1 MDATRLY
8 LDTASAAPVRR
19 EALEAAWPYLAG
31 AFGNPS
37 SHHEIGRISSE
48 ALADARSRVAKVLGM
63 RATDIT
69 FTSGGTEA
77 DNLAIIGMALGA
89 QAQILE
95 PQPRKLRHHDDG
107 SHAPDAAPPRRHI
120 VTSAIEHEAV
130 LASVEF
136 LHRVHGFDVTEVAL
150 EPDGTVTPEA
160 LTEAIRPDTVL
171 VTLGYANNEIG
182 TVADIPTLASIA
194 HEARALFHTD
204 SVQAAGWLPLAGLG
218 VDALSLAGHKVGAPK
233 GVGVAAIRARVPV
246 EPLIHGGGQ
255 EAGRRSGTENVAM
268 AVAFATALE
277 LAEAERTEA
286 AARVRAIRDEFIAEV
301 VDQVPGAFLTGAN
314 DSGSGDAGLGALGDT
329 DLGALAGTGSV
340 DRPTRT
346 PNHTSFCFSHTSGEA
361 VLLELER
368 LGVTASSGSAC
379 AVGDDEPS
387 HVLTAL
393 GIDAEVAQTSVRFTF
408 PSSITAEQG
417 RAAARAVVSAAES
430 LAATFA

>member
-1 MDATRLY
+1 MVGARLY

-19 EALEAAWPYLAG
+19 EALEAAWPYLVG

-37 SHHEIGRISSE
+37 SHHDYGRISAE
-48 ALADARSRVAKVLGM
+48 ALADARARVARVLGM

-77 DNLAIIGMALGA
+77 DNLAIIGIALGA
-89 QAQILE
+89 QT
-95 PQPRKLRHHDDG
+95 
-107 SHAPDAAPPRRHI
+107 AAPPRRHI
-120 VTSAIEHEAV
+120 VTSPIEHEAV

-136 LHRVHGFDVTEVAL
+136 LHRIHGFGVTEVA
-150 EPDGTVTPEA
+150 PQSDGTIAPEA
-160 LTEAIRPDTVL
+160 LARAIRPDTVL
-171 VTLGYANNEIG
+171 VSVGYANNEIG
-182 TVADIPTLASIA
+182 TVADVRSLAGIA
-194 HEARALFHTD
+194 HEAGALFHTD
-204 SVQAAGWLPLAGLG
+204 AVQAAGWLPLAGLG
-218 VDALSLAGHKVGAPK
+218 VDALTLAGHKVGAPK
-233 GVGVAAIRARVPV
+233 GVGIAAIRARIPV

-277 LAEAERTEA
+277 LAEAERAEA
-286 AARVRAIRDEFIAEV
+286 AAHVRAIRDDFIAEV
-301 VDQVPGAFLTGAN
+301 VDNIPGGFLTGSAE
-314 DSGSGDAGLGALGDT
+314 S
-329 DLGALAGTGSV
+329 
-340 DRPTRT
+340 RT
-346 PNHTSFCFSHTSGEA
+346 PNHASFCFSRTSGEA

-393 GIDAEVAQTSVRFTF
+393 GIAAEVAQTSVRFTF

-417 RAAARAVVSAAES
+417 RAAAHAVVSAAEN
-430 LAATFA
+430 LASSFA

>member
-1 MDATRLY
+1 MTGRLY
-8 LDTASAAPVRR
+8 LDTAAAAPVRR

-37 SHHEIGRISSE
+37 SHHEFGRGPAE
-48 ALADARSRVAKVLGM
+48 ALTDARARVAKVLGT

-89 QAQILE
+89 RTPGRAQS
-95 PQPRKLRHHDDG
+95 QGRAG
-107 SHAPDAAPPRRHI
+107 TAVPPRRHI
-120 VTSAIEHEAV
+120 VTSPIEHEAV

-136 LHRVHGFDVTEVAL
+136 LARVHGFTVTEVA
-150 EPDGTVTPEA
+150 PASDGTVTPEA
-160 LTEAIRPDTVL
+160 LTAAIRPDTVL

-182 TVADIPTLASIA
+182 TVADIPALAVIA
-194 HEARALFHTD
+194 HEAGALFHTD
-204 SVQAAGWLPLAGLG
+204 AVQAAGWLPLTGLG

-233 GVGVAAIRARVPV
+233 GIGVAAIRARVPV

-255 EAGRRSGTENVAM
+255 ESGRRSGTENVAL

-277 LAEAERTEA
+277 LAEAERHEA
-286 AARVRAIRDEFIAEV
+286 ADRVRAVRDEFIASV
-301 VDQVPGAFLTGAN
+301 LQAVPGAFLTGAA
-314 DSGSGDAGLGALGDT
+314 GTAGLDGRT
-329 DLGALAGTGSV
+329 
-340 DRPTRT
+340 TRT
-346 PNHTSFCFSHTSGEA
+346 PNHASFCFSNTSGEA

-379 AVGDDEPS
+379 AVGSDEPS

-393 GIDAEVAQTSVRFTF
+393 GIAAEVAQTSVRFTF
-408 PSSITAEQG
+408 PSSITLEQG
-417 RAAARAVVSAAES
+417 RAAAQAVISAAES
-430 LAATFA
+430 LASSFA

>member
-1 MDATRLY
+1 MTGRLY
-8 LDTASAAPVRR
+8 LDTAAAAPVRR

-37 SHHEIGRISSE
+37 SHHEFGRGPAE
-48 ALADARSRVAKVLGM
+48 ALADARARVAKVLGL

-89 QAQILE
+89 QTQARTGTAE
-95 PQPRKLRHHDDG
+95 
-107 SHAPDAAPPRRHI
+107 PPRRHI
-120 VTSAIEHEAV
+120 VTSPIEHEAV

-136 LHRVHGFDVTEVAL
+136 LTRVHGFTVTEVV
-150 EPDGTVTPEA
+150 PTSDGTVTEEA
-160 LTEAIRPDTVL
+160 LAAAVRPDTVL

-182 TVADIPTLASIA
+182 TVADIPALAGIA
-194 HEARALFHTD
+194 HEAGALFHTD
-204 SVQAAGWLPLAGLG
+204 AVQAAGWLTLTGLG

-233 GVGVAAIRARVPV
+233 GIGVAAIRARVPV

-255 EAGRRSGTENVAM
+255 ESGRRSGTENVAL

-277 LAEAERTEA
+277 LAEAERHEA
-286 AARVRAIRDEFIAEV
+286 ADRVRAVRDEFIATV
-301 VDQVPGAFLTGAN
+301 LSAVPGAFLTGAA
-314 DSGSGDAGLGALGDT
+314 GTAGLDGRT
-329 DLGALAGTGSV
+329 
-340 DRPTRT
+340 TRT
-346 PNHTSFCFSHTSGEA
+346 PNHASFCFSNTSGEA

-379 AVGDDEPS
+379 AVGSDEPS

-393 GIDAEVAQTSVRFTF
+393 GIAAEVAQPSVRFTF
-408 PSSITAEQG
+408 PSSITLEQG
-417 RAAARAVVSAAES
+417 RAAAQAVISAAES
-430 LAATFA
+430 LASSFA

>member
-1 MDATRLY
+1 MTGRLY
-8 LDTASAAPVRR
+8 LDTAAAAPVRR

-37 SHHEIGRISSE
+37 SHHEFGRGPAE
-48 ALADARSRVAKVLGM
+48 ALTDARARVAKVLGT

-89 QAQILE
+89 RTPGRAQS
-95 PQPRKLRHHDDG
+95 QGRAG
-107 SHAPDAAPPRRHI
+107 TAVPPRRHI
-120 VTSAIEHEAV
+120 VTSPIEHEAV

-136 LHRVHGFDVTEVAL
+136 LARVHGFTVTEVA
-150 EPDGTVTPEA
+150 PASDGTVTPEA
-160 LTEAIRPDTVL
+160 LTAAIRPDTVL

-182 TVADIPTLASIA
+182 TVADIPALAVIA
-194 HEARALFHTD
+194 HEAGALFHTD
-204 SVQAAGWLPLAGLG
+204 AVQAAGWLPLTGLG

-233 GVGVAAIRARVPV
+233 GIGVAAIRARVPV

-255 EAGRRSGTENVAM
+255 ESGLRSGTENVAL

-286 AARVRAIRDEFIAEV
+286 ADRVQAIRDEFIATV
-301 VDQVPGAFLTGAN
+301 LAAVPGAFLTG
-314 DSGSGDAGLGALGDT
+314 STES
-329 DLGALAGTGSV
+329 
-340 DRPTRT
+340 RT
-346 PNHTSFCFSHTSGEA
+346 PNHASFCFSNTSGEA

-368 LGVTASSGSAC
+368 RGVTASSGSAC
-379 AVGDDEPS
+379 AVGSDEPS

-393 GIDAEVAQTSVRFTF
+393 GIEAEVAQTSVRFTF
-408 PSSITAEQG
+408 PSSITVDQG
-417 RAAARAVVSAAES
+417 RAAAQSAIAAAES
-430 LAATFA
+430 LATSFA

>member
-1 MDATRLY
+1 MTGRLY
-8 LDTASAAPVRR
+8 LDTAAAAPVRR

-37 SHHEIGRISSE
+37 SHHEFGRGPAE
-48 ALADARSRVAKVLGM
+48 ALTDARARVAKVLGM

-89 QAQILE
+89 RTQGRAQSQGQA
-95 PQPRKLRHHDDG
+95 G
-107 SHAPDAAPPRRHI
+107 TAVPPRRHI
-120 VTSAIEHEAV
+120 VTSPIEHEAV

-136 LHRVHGFDVTEVAL
+136 LARVHGFTVTEVA
-150 EPDGTVTPEA
+150 PASDGTVTPEA
-160 LTEAIRPDTVL
+160 LTAAIRPDTVL

-182 TVADIPTLASIA
+182 TVADIPALAGIA
-194 HEARALFHTD
+194 HEAGALFHTD
-204 SVQAAGWLPLAGLG
+204 AVQAAGWLTLTGLG

-233 GVGVAAIRARVPV
+233 GIGVAAIRARVPV

-255 EAGRRSGTENVAM
+255 ESGRRSGTENVAL

-277 LAEAERTEA
+277 LAEAERHEA
-286 AARVRAIRDEFIAEV
+286 ADRVRAVRDEFIATV
-301 VDQVPGAFLTGAN
+301 LSAVPGAFLTGAA
-314 DSGSGDAGLGALGDT
+314 GTAGLDGRT
-329 DLGALAGTGSV
+329 
-340 DRPTRT
+340 TRT
-346 PNHTSFCFSHTSGEA
+346 PNHASFCFSNTSGEA

-379 AVGDDEPS
+379 AVGSDEPS

-393 GIDAEVAQTSVRFTF
+393 GIAAEVAQTSVRFTF
-408 PSSITAEQG
+408 PSSITLEQG
-417 RAAARAVVSAAES
+417 RAAAQAVINAAES
-430 LAATFA
+430 LASSFA